1 MTTVKPDGNHAMRG
15 FFGRDLIYVLLWLL
29 LPQEP

>member
-1 MTTVKPDGNHAMRG
+1 MRVSMVA
-15 FFGRDLIYVLLWLL
+15 DLENLIYVLLWLL